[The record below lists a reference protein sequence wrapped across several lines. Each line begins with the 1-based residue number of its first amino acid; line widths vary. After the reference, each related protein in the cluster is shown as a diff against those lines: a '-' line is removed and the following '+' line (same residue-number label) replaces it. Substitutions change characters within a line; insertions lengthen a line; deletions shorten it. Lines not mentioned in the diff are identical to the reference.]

1 MKGQCLQDNSECVT
15 LMENNEPKIV
25 KNQTDSRK
33 SEQNQESEGCGNIK
47 R

>member
-15 LMENNEPKIV
+15 LIEDNEPKLV

-33 SEQNQESEGCGNIK
+33 SEHNQENEGCRNIK

>member
-15 LMENNEPKIV
+15 LIEDNEPKLV

-33 SEQNQESEGCGNIK
+33 SEQYQENEGCGNIK
-47 R
+47 W